1 MIADR
6 SLRNGRTLIYRIPG
20 LVRATHWVIALAL
33 LVLLLSGLQIFNAH
47 PALYWGDASDFK
59 HPFLEVGARDGGE
72 GAERGFVRVGPLRAA
87 TTGFLGVVDDGA
99 GQPQARAFPR
109 WLTLPKDQDLA
120 SGRRWHFF
128 FAWVLAVSIATY
140 FGANFIRGRFGRD
153 LLPSRAELRGIA
165 RSVWEHL
172 RFRVPEGE
180 EARHYNILQKLAYL
194 SIMLG
199 IIPLVIVTGLAM
211 SPAIDAAFPWLPQ
224 VLGGRQTA
232 RSLHFFSTVVL
243 VSFFAVHIFMIL
255 VAGPLN
261 EMRSIVTG
269 WFAIGEPSRETAKE
283 RPNDEP
289 G

>member
-1 MIADR
+1 MTADR
-6 SLRNGRTLIYRIPG
+6 PQNGRTLIYRIPG
-20 LVRATHWVIALAL
+20 LVRATHWVTSLAL

-47 PALYWGDASDFK
+47 PALYWGDVSDFK
-59 HPFLEVGARDGGE
+59 HPFLEVGSHDGGE
-72 GAERGFVRVGPLRAA
+72 GAERGFVRVGPLRAG
-87 TTGFLGVVDDGA
+87 TTGFLGVVNDGA
-99 GQPQARAFPR
+99 GQPEARAFPR

-128 FAWVLAVSIATY
+128 FAWVLTVSLGAY
-140 FGANFIRGRFGRD
+140 FIANFIGRRFGRD
-153 LLPSRAELRGIA
+153 LLPSRAELRGIV
-165 RSVWEHL
+165 RSIWEHL

-194 SIMLG
+194 SIMFG
-199 IIPLVIVTGLAM
+199 IIFLVIVTGLAM

-243 VSFFAVHIFMIL
+243 VSFFGVHIFMIL
-255 VAGPLN
+255 VSGPLN
-261 EMRSIVTG
+261 QMRSIVTG
-269 WFAIGEPSRETAKE
+269 WFVIVEPSREIARE
-283 RPNDEP
+283 RPNDEL

>member
-6 SLRNGRTLIYRIPG
+6 SLKNGRTLIYRIPG

-47 PALYWGDASDFK
+47 PALYWGDVSDFK

-72 GAERGFVRVGPLRAA
+72 GAARGFVRLGPFRAG

-99 GQPQARAFPR
+99 GQPEARAFPR

-128 FAWVLAVSIATY
+128 FAWVLTLSLAAY
-140 FGANFIRGRFGRD
+140 FIANFIRRRFRRD
-153 LLPSRAELRGIA
+153 LLPSRNELRGIV

-194 SIMLG
+194 SIMFG

-211 SPAIDAAFPWLPQ
+211 SPAMDAAFPWLPQ

-232 RSLHFFSTVVL
+232 RSLHFFGTAVL
-243 VSFFAVHIFMIL
+243 VLFFAVHILMIL
-255 VAGPLN
+255 VAGPAN
-261 EMRSIVTG
+261 ELRSIITG
-269 WFAIGEPSRETAKE
+269 WFAIGEPSRGIAKE
-283 RPNDEP
+283 RPNDESR
-289 G
+289 

>member
-6 SLRNGRTLIYRIPG
+6 SLKNGRTLIYRIPG

-33 LVLLLSGLQIFNAH
+33 FVLLLSGLQIFNAH

-59 HPFLEVGARDGGE
+59 HPFLEVGAQDGGE
-72 GAERGFVRVGPLRAA
+72 GAARGFVRVGPLRAG

-99 GQPQARAFPR
+99 GQRTARALPR

-128 FAWVLAVSIATY
+128 FAWVLTISILLY
-140 FGANFIRGRFGRD
+140 FVANFIRGRIGRD
-153 LLPSRAELRGIA
+153 LWPSRDELRGIV
-165 RSVWEHL
+165 RSIWEHL

-194 SIMLG
+194 TIMFG
-199 IIPLVIVTGLAM
+199 VIPLVIVTGLAM
-211 SPAIDAAFPWLPQ
+211 SPAMDAAFPWLPQ
-224 VLGGRQTA
+224 MLGGRQSA
-232 RSLHFFSTVVL
+232 RSLHFISTVILVL
-243 VSFFAVHIFMIL
+243 FFGVHILMIL

-261 EMRSIVTG
+261 ELRSIVTG
-269 WFAIGEPSRETAKE
+269 WFVIRPTVERDGERKA
-283 RPNDEP
+283 
-289 G
+289 

>member
-1 MIADR
+1 
-6 SLRNGRTLIYRIPG
+6 
-20 LVRATHWVIALAL
+20 
-33 LVLLLSGLQIFNAH
+33 
-47 PALYWGDASDFK
+47 
-59 HPFLEVGARDGGE
+59 VGARDDGE
-72 GAERGFVRVGPLRAA
+72 GAARGFVRAGPLRVS

-128 FAWVLAVSIATY
+128 FAWVLTVSLAAY
-140 FGANFIRGRFGRD
+140 FMANFIGRRLGRD
-153 LLPSRAELRGIA
+153 LLPSRAELRGIV
-165 RSVWEHL
+165 RSIREHL

-194 SIMLG
+194 SIMFG

-224 VLGGRQTA
+224 VFGGRQTA

-243 VSFFAVHIFMIL
+243 VSFFAVHILMIM
-255 VAGPLN
+255 VSGPLN
-261 EMRSIVTG
+261 ELRSIVTG
-269 WFAIGEPSRETAKE
+269 WFAIGEPSRGVAKE
-283 RPNDEP
+283 RPNDESR
-289 G
+289 

>member
-6 SLRNGRTLIYRIPG
+6 SQKNGRTLIYRTPG

-59 HPFLEVGARDGGE
+59 HPFLEVGAQDGGE
-72 GAERGFVRVGPLRAA
+72 GAARGFVRVGPLRAG
-87 TTGFLGVVDDGA
+87 TTGFLGVVNDGA
-99 GQPQARAFPR
+99 GQPTARAFPR

-128 FAWVLAVSIATY
+128 FAWVLTVSLAAY
-140 FGANFIRGRFGRD
+140 FIGNFIGQRLRRD
-153 LLPSRAELRGIA
+153 LWPSRNKLRGIV
-165 RSVWEHL
+165 RSTWEHL
-172 RFRVPEGE
+172 RFRIPEGE

-194 SIMLG
+194 SIMFG

-224 VLGGRQTA
+224 LLGGRQTA
-232 RSLHFFSTVVL
+232 RSLHFLGSRCSGFVL
-243 VSFFAVHIFMIL
+243 RRPHSNDPGGRSAERNAIDCHRL
-255 VAGPLN
+255 VRDRRIAESN
-261 EMRSIVTG
+261 
-269 WFAIGEPSRETAKE
+269 REGKA
-283 RPNDEP
+283 
-289 G
+289 